1 MDLNTLFASYK
12 GRLNLKPLWI
22 AIAVI
27 YGLSVLTV
35 FAVYYAAV
43 HYHAFNIQ
51 EFQLLISCLFSVQFF
66 LMLPLIVK
74 RLHDRNRSGWWV
86 LPIWV
91 APHAYLVFGSQV
103 VAALSGTIEGI
114 ESIASFVLLCI
125 GTWAVVE
132 LLLIRGTLGG
142 NRFGSDPLPV
152 RFRGELRNGDPRRR
166 GAVHAQSGEVSRSFA
181 FVQKLDP
188 RFQGSALQPLQS

>member
-12 GRLNLKPLWI
+12 GRLNLKPLWV

-27 YGLSVLTV
+27 YGLSVLTT

-43 HYHAFNIQ
+43 HYRAFNIH

-86 LPIWV
+86 LAIWI
-91 APHAYLVFGSQV
+91 APHAYLVFGSQF

-114 ESIASFVLLCI
+114 ESIATFVLLCI
-125 GTWAVVE
+125 GTWAMVE
-132 LLLIRGTLGG
+132 LLLIRGTLGD
-142 NRFGSDPLPV
+142 NRFGTDPLPI
-152 RFRGELRNGDPRRR
+152 RFRSELRNGDPRRR
-166 GAVHAQSGEVSRSFA
+166 GALQTQSGEMSRSFA
-181 FVQKLDP
+181 LVQKLDP
-188 RFQGSALQPLQS
+188 RFQGSALQPLQT